1 MMSHGFHDGPT
12 EQAEQAAHVRRMFDR
27 MAPRY
32 DLFNDVLSAGVH
44 RRWRADA
51 IDLLAPEPDG
61 RYLDLCAGTLDLARA
76 LLERAPGARVVGAD
90 FSLPMLERGRAK
102 PVPSKLGLRSAGIQ
116 PVAAD
121 ALRLPFRDAAFR
133 GIVIG
138 FGLRNLA
145 DTRAGL
151 AEMARV
157 LQPGGRLVVLEFT
170 TPPGRVFRAMYH
182 AYFHHVLP
190 RAGAWISG
198 QPAAARYLP
207 DSVSRFPRAAE
218 LAGIVAGCGF
228 TDVRWRYLTRGIAAL
243 HTGLRE

>member
-1 MMSHGFHDGPT
+1 MTSHGFHDGPT
-12 EQAEQAAHVRRMFDR
+12 EQAEQAARVRRMFDR

-32 DLFNDVLSAGVH
+32 DVFNDVLSAGVH

-61 RYLDLCAGTLDLARA
+61 RYLDLCAGTLDLARG
-76 LLERAPGARVVGAD
+76 LLERAPAARVVGAD

-102 PVPSKLGLRSAGIQ
+102 PVPLKLGLRSAGIQ

-133 GIVIG
+133 GVVIG

-170 TPPGRVFRAMYH
+170 TPPGRVFRALYH